1 MGEVMDVNKWKR
13 NVVELENEMDFN
25 VIIEATV
32 GVAGDSDIAV
42 DDISFTPDCKFKSG
56 PPSTTKSSSTT
67 SRKPSTSTKTTT
79 QPTTKTTKSTT
90 KPTTTKST
98 TKR

>member
-1 MGEVMDVNKWKR
+1 MDVNKWKR
-13 NVVELENEMDFN
+13 NVVELEFEMDFY

-32 GVAGDSDIAV
+32 GVAGNSDIAL

-67 SRKPSTSTKTTT
+67 SRKPTTSTELIATPSPQDGHSQTALIVGVVIGVIVLL
-79 QPTTKTTKSTT
+79 
-90 KPTTTKST
+90 
-98 TKR
+98 